1 MESRMGRTLALGFAL
16 AASAGVSGCFDRE
29 QAPPREGER
38 TAERSPGPV
47 FSRLRDRPLR
57 MPRTPRR
64 TCRMT
69 PSLSPAT
76 ETVPGRP
83 GEAALGD
90 GPVYA
95 AFPGIPRLLD
105 AFPREMSG
113 LAPSSW
119 GSGETVWISAPEYRG
134 AVLVRGRRIDA
145 PGRIGFG
152 PAAMPSGDF
161 RLPAGRWDERT
172 DDVRPSWT
180 HAVRSGWRFAVGK
193 TRIRAD
199 GCYAFQIDGES
210 FSDVIV
216 FGAKLQP

>member
-1 MESRMGRTLALGFAL
+1 
-16 AASAGVSGCFDRE
+16 
-29 QAPPREGER
+29 
-38 TAERSPGPV
+38 
-47 FSRLRDRPLR
+47 
-57 MPRTPRR
+57 MPRG
-64 TCRMT
+64 TCRFT

-76 ETVPGRP
+76 ELVPGRP

-105 AFPREMSG
+105 AFPPERSG
-113 LAPSSW
+113 GAPSSW
-119 GSGETVWISAPEYRG
+119 RSGESVWISDPEYRG
-134 AVLVRGRRIDA
+134 AVLVRGRRIDR

-152 PAAMPSGDF
+152 PDAHPVWELELAAG
-161 RLPAGRWDERT
+161 GWDEQADRFRRWA
-172 DDVRPSWT
+172 D
-180 HAVRSGWRFAVGK
+180 AVRNGWRFKVEQ

-199 GCYAFQIDGES
+199 GCYAFQVDGDS